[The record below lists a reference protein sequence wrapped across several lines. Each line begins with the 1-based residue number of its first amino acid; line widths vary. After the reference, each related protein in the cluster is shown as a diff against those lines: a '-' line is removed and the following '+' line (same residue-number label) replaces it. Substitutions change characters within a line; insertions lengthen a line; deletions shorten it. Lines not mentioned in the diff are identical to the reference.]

1 MDLRPYSRRR
11 LAVAVALFMSLQLA
25 NGTPFF
31 GVSVQGG
38 FQAEADI
45 ASSARAVGVVILASQ
60 QSMVTFTSK
69 LPLSTGGQN
78 ATAGAVL
85 QMYNLFVADIAA
97 FTDRISWAAINTT
110 NTPAEVFL
118 SLDTAYNKAV
128 TMLQQ
133 NTPAIITTITSYSST
148 NGALLGKSRDNI
160 LLILADISRTLS
172 TFSRTIDTF
181 PRPITAKEIFEK
193 LTKSQIATLV
203 GALDALKVESTVF
216 VGKLKETATILTESE
231 TLMSSYIGMMSE
243 TFSNVDFSLSSLY
256 TRLSGLSNDFLKEF
270 RASDT
275 TVSSSV
281 QAFNTKIR
289 TFKEDIIFP
298 SSEMIIAITRVF
310 SEKYSEGY
318 TIIKPN
324 VEEKL
329 QLMVNTAADTVLN
342 VVQNL
347 LFTTYRAVD
356 SVMRRIPNVPTKG
369 KACATEFINPYVQ
382 YLSSNMASSIGGCI
396 SSTSAQVEAV
406 LRGQLIAIDALV
418 KDRLAYIKMRNDA
431 LNGISSTSDFATR
444 HIAVIK
450 LTAQTSNQ
458 LQDTLQPALASIFSF
473 YAQLVSNLDAVLN
486 RSKLCVTLK
495 SAELS
500 AQLITASTNFNTCM
514 DS

>member
-1 MDLRPYSRRR
+1 MDLRSHSRR
-11 LAVAVALFMSLQLA
+11 LAVAVAFFMFLQLA
-25 NGTPFF
+25 SGTPFF

-60 QSMVTFTSK
+60 QSMVTFASK
-69 LPLSTGGQN
+69 LSLSTAAQN

-85 QMYNLFVADIAA
+85 QMYNLFVANIAT
-97 FTDRISWAAINTT
+97 FTDRISWAAVNTT
-110 NTPAEVFL
+110 NTVAEVFL
-118 SLDTAYNKAV
+118 PLETAFNNAA
-128 TMLQQ
+128 TILQQ
-133 NTPAIITTITSYSST
+133 ETPAIIASITSYSSS
-148 NGALLGKSRDNI
+148 NGAKLGLSVDNV

-172 TFSRTIDTF
+172 TFGRTITTF
-181 PRPITAKEIFEK
+181 SRPIMAKEIFEK

-203 GALDALKVESTVF
+203 GALDALKAESTVV
-216 VGKLKETATILTESE
+216 VGKLKETATILTESD
-231 TLMSSYIGMMSE
+231 TLMSSYISMMSE
-243 TFSNVDFSLSSLY
+243 TFSNVDVSLSSLFN
-256 TRLSGLSNDFLKEF
+256 RLSGLSQDFLREF

-275 TVSSSV
+275 TVSSNV

-289 TFKEDIIFP
+289 TFREDIIFP
-298 SSEMIIAITRVF
+298 ASQLIIAITRVF
-310 SEKYSEGY
+310 SEKYSEAY

-342 VVQNL
+342 EVQNL
-347 LFTTYRAVD
+347 LFTTYRVLD
-356 SVMRRIPNVPTKG
+356 SVMRRIPSVPSKG
-369 KACATEFINPYVQ
+369 RTCATEFINPYVQ
-382 YLSSNMASSIGGCI
+382 YLSSNMASSFSGCI
-396 SSTSAQVEAV
+396 SSTTAQVEPV
-406 LRGQLIAIDALV
+406 LRGQLLAIDALV

-431 LNGISSTSDFATR
+431 LNGISSTSDSVSRA
-444 HIAVIK
+444 IAVVK

-458 LQDTLQPALASIFSF
+458 AQDVFQPALASIFSF

-495 SAELS
+495 STELS

>member
-1 MDLRPYSRRR
+1 MDLRWQSLG
-11 LAVAVALFMSLQLA
+11 LAVAVGLFMSLQHA
-25 NGTPFF
+25 SGSPFF
-31 GVSVQGG
+31 GVSVKGG

-45 ASSARAVGVVILASQ
+45 AVSARAVGVVILASQ
-60 QSMVTFTSK
+60 QSMVTFASK
-69 LPLSTGGQN
+69 LPLSTAVQN
-78 ATAGAVL
+78 ATASAAL
-85 QMYNLFVADIAA
+85 QMYNMVVANVAM

-110 NTPAEVFL
+110 NSPAEVFQ
-118 SLDTAYNKAV
+118 SLETAYNKAS
-128 TMLQQ
+128 TILQQ
-133 NTPAIITTITSYSST
+133 ESPAAIASITSYSSA
-148 NGALLGKSRDNI
+148 NGALLGKSVENI
-160 LLILADISRTLS
+160 LLILAEISRTLS
-172 TFSRTIDTF
+172 TFSRAIDTF

-203 GALDALKVESTVF
+203 GALDALKIEMTIF
-216 VGKLKETATILTESE
+216 VGKLKETVTTLTDSD
-231 TLMSSYIGMMSE
+231 TLMASYITMMSA

-256 TRLSGLSNDFLKEF
+256 SRLSALSLDFEKQF

-281 QAFNTKIR
+281 QAFNARIK

-329 QLMVNTAADTVLN
+329 QLLINTATDTVLN
-342 VVQNL
+342 AAQNL
-347 LFTTYRAVD
+347 LFTTYRVLD
-356 SVMRRIPNVPTKG
+356 NTMRRIPNVPSKG
-369 KACATEFINPYVQ
+369 KSCATEFINPYVQ
-382 YLSSNMASSIGGCI
+382 YLSSNMASSLGGCI
-396 SSTSAQVEAV
+396 SSTIAQVEAV
-406 LRGQLIAIDALV
+406 LRAQMLAIDALV

-431 LNGISSTSDFATR
+431 INGLSNTSDFVTR
-444 HIAVIK
+444 RIAVAK

-458 LQDTLQPALASIFSF
+458 SQDTLQPALASIFSF
-473 YAQLVSNLDAVLN
+473 YAQLVSDLDAVLN

-500 AQLITASTNFNTCM
+500 AQLITASTNFNTCI